1 MSNSRERNS
10 IKSLKRDLP
19 NFHKKKKKRKQKK
32 QKSPSPRKEICKNFE
47 NIFQKF
53 SRKER
58 PCSLAV
64 PLKISKK
71 FPFSVVIVLRCWTIR
86 AIHSDWSYATGSK
99 HLPKASKS
107 STRENRVHCA
117 PIASQRRCNARRSG
131 CDEYTRV
138 SVYSWLVGAPARRRV
153 NAITVSLVQGVTV
166 PRLREHARLFSRL
179 LALYTVSRD
188 PVYRVRPKN
197 TFNTRTTDS

>member
-1 MSNSRERNS
+1 MSNSQERNS

-19 NFHKKKKKRKQKK
+19 NFHKKKRKQKK
-32 QKSPSPRKEICKNFE
+32 QKSPSRRKEICKKNFK
-47 NIFQKF
+47 NMFQKF
-53 SRKER
+53 SRKGR
-58 PCSLAV
+58 LCSLRV
-64 PLKISKK
+64 FSKISKK
-71 FPFSVVIVLRCWTIR
+71 FPFSVIIVLQCWTIR
-86 AIHSDWSYATGSK
+86 VIHGDWSYATGSK
-99 HLPKASKS
+99 YLPNASKS

-138 SVYSWLVGAPARRRV
+138 SVCSWLVGAPARRRV

-197 TFNTRTTDS
+197 AFNARTTDS